1 MWFHVQLDQKNLKRT
16 LIKRLVLDD
25 LDFSFTN
32 LSHFY
37 RYVCNKTSDGST
49 ERLERLLLG
58 QLTVQVSGP
67 LEATINN
74 GLIYFL
80 RVYSYTV

>member
-37 RYVCNKTSDGST
+37 RYVIRHQMG
-49 ERLERLLLG
+49 LLRDLKDYYWA
-58 QLTVQVSGP
+58 S
-67 LEATINN
+67 
-74 GLIYFL
+74 
-80 RVYSYTV
+80 